1 MKKHSV
7 ILGGLVLLV
16 SACAPQAPPVDLVD
30 LDAERAA
37 LLDRDHA
44 WSETLPDDLDA
55 FLSFF
60 AEDGGF
66 YPSEAPIAVG
76 TDAIRAVM
84 SGVISTPGIAFNWT
98 ATKADV
104 SQAGDLGYTT
114 GTYDQTVHDA
124 AGNPVMTQGKY
135 VIVWKKQE
143 DGQWKVVADIANPD
157 APPSVPEG

>member
-1 MKKHSV
+1 MKKQSL

-16 SACAPQAPPVDLVD
+16 SACAPQVPPVD
-30 LDAERAA
+30 LDAERTA
-37 LLDRDHA
+37 LLDADQA
-44 WSETLPDDLDA
+44 WAETLPDLDE

-60 AEDGGF
+60 AEDGAF
-66 YPSEAPIAVG
+66 YAAGVPIAVG
-76 TDAIRAVM
+76 ADAIRAVL
-84 SGVISTPGIAFNWT
+84 SGLLSMPGIDFSWT

-114 GTYDQTVHDA
+114 GTYEQTVHDA
-124 AGNPVMTQGKY
+124 AGNPVMTRGKY